1 MDDNDNDFWKSFL
14 FFCKNKITCSNNKWM
29 ATKKKMIIRGFFVFD
44 NFLGQICLKLSSP
57 ALKPKIDLKNS
68 NLNQKIKNW
77 HVLHTRTII
86 TTLIFRQMHVI
97 FYSKSV
103 KKHIPLSKTNP
114 KKERKGKRMGQILI
128 NFTWLAFII
137 IIIIIIIIVVIIE
150 NSSPALLCFFFVFLI
165 THPAITIGKNFFPVK
180 SHHSGPFF
188 FFNSQTLLRFFL
200 LKKKFPQ

>member
-1 MDDNDNDFWKSFL
+1 
-14 FFCKNKITCSNNKWM
+14 M

-150 NSSPALLCFFFVFLI
+150 NSSPALLCFFFRFSN
-165 THPAITIGKNFFPVK
+165 HPPSNNNREKFFSRQKSSFWTI
-180 SHHSGPFF
+180 FF
-188 FFNSQTLLRFFL
+188 F
-200 LKKKFPQ
+200 